1 MVPIRFTGT
10 PVIYLTTHKALMI
23 NNQIFNYTL
32 HKQVSLSKNQKI
44 KGKQSENEPD
54 LLNHDTPNLAV

>member
-10 PVIYLTTHKALMI
+10 PVIYLTTHNALMI

-44 KGKQSENEPD
+44 KGKQSGKR
-54 LLNHDTPNLAV
+54 T